1 MLVLAGILPDFRLQ
15 SPDGDSATTIAVT
28 AAVGAGVFGVLS
40 ALAWPLLVR
49 LLLLVPALVLGL
61 LVFFLNGSLLLLALR
76 LNPSG
81 QSEAAPETAVI
92 VAAVMSAVASATGG
106 ALAVRDDDAYRRR
119 LYRLADRRRR
129 GGPACPSAHGTVFLQ
144 LDGVGHDVL
153 VAAVG
158 KGLMPTIARW
168 LGHDTGHD
176 AGQKAGQHG
185 MEHGSRHGVR
195 EHAGRGAGHGMAH
208 GAGNGAGL
216 GPGHGMAHGTG
227 DGAGLGAG
235 RGVARGAGDSA
246 GLGAG
251 HDVEDGAG
259 HAVGQGSG
267 DDAGHS
273 AVHRAAHGMARG
285 AGDGAGLGP
294 GHGMAYGAGD
304 GAGHAVGPGSGDG
317 AGHDTMHRAGHGMRS
332 LVPGHGAV
340 EDAGRG
346 TGHGDAHGTGH
357 HPGHST
363 AHGPGTGP
371 AYGLRAST
379 AHGPDAST
387 APGPGTS
394 SAHGPGPG
402 SAHGRGPGPGHLP
415 GQSSRPR
422 PRPTHRLTPWRTDWS
437 SQTGAS
443 QLGILHGSNH
453 DVPAFRW
460 YEKETREVMVC
471 NRPTSAAELQRRAVE
486 RTGDGGLLSADGAS
500 RGNLFG
506 GGADEQAL
514 VLSIA
519 TRRRSPANRSR
530 AGYFAYF
537 SDPAN
542 AVRTALSFVAEA
554 AREVG
559 QSTRARLRK
568 ERPRVARGGLYPFIR
583 AFATVVERDVVVAA
597 VMGDLLAGRTAVY
610 ADLVAYDEV
619 AHHSGPLGRD
629 AEQVLA
635 RLDRSLALIEKVAE
649 HAPRP
654 YRIVVLS
661 DHGQSPGETFR
672 ARYGLTLGDLVR
684 AGCGLPV
691 PRRAE
696 RTHSG
701 AEARAAVRAALRRPV
716 EEGDERHR
724 PTPDSEP
731 VVLASGNLGL
741 VSFPDVP
748 HRMSK
753 EEMDARHPALL
764 TTLANHPGIGFLLV
778 RSEEHG
784 GVVLGPYG
792 TEIPVDRL
800 DEEPGPLAGFGPGAV
815 EAVRRTH
822 SFPHTADIMVN
833 SFHDPAD
840 GEVLSFEEQIGS
852 HGGLGGAQAKPFLL
866 SPLALS
872 APVADGEDLIGAE
885 HVHRVLRRWLRESDG
900 PQVPLEPAR
909 EERAA

>member
-1 MLVLAGILPDFRLQ
+1 MRGVRWRRAVSQAGRSATVWGVSTLTMLVLAGILPDFRLQ
-15 SPDGDSATTIAVT
+15 SADGASATTIAMT

-129 GGPACPSAHGTVFLQ
+129 GGAACPATPGTVFLQ

-153 VAAVG
+153 AAAVR
-158 KGLMPTIARW
+158 KGLMPTVAGW
-168 LGHDTGHD
+168 LGS
-176 AGQKAGQHG
+176 APQQ
-185 MEHGSRHGVR
+185 
-195 EHAGRGAGHGMAH
+195 GRGQ
-208 GAGNGAGL
+208 
-216 GPGHGMAHGTG
+216 
-227 DGAGLGAG
+227 G
-235 RGVARGAGDSA
+235 RA
-246 GLGAG
+246 
-251 HDVEDGAG
+251 
-259 HAVGQGSG
+259 GSG
-267 DDAGHS
+267 A
-273 AVHRAAHGMARG
+273 
-285 AGDGAGLGP
+285 P
-294 GHGMAYGAGD
+294 
-304 GAGHAVGPGSGDG
+304 
-317 AGHDTMHRAGHGMRS
+317 
-332 LVPGHGAV
+332 
-340 EDAGRG
+340 
-346 TGHGDAHGTGH
+346 
-357 HPGHST
+357 
-363 AHGPGTGP
+363 
-371 AYGLRAST
+371 RAS
-379 AHGPDAST
+379 
-387 APGPGTS
+387 
-394 SAHGPGPG
+394 
-402 SAHGRGPGPGHLP
+402 
-415 GQSSRPR
+415 
-422 PRPTHRLTPWRTDWS
+422 HRLTRWHTDWS

-460 YEKETREVMVC
+460 YEKDTGEVMVC

-500 RGNLFG
+500 RGNLFS

-519 TRRRSPANRSR
+519 TRRRSRETRSR
-530 AGYFAYF
+530 SGYFAYF

-542 AVRTALSFVAEA
+542 AVRTALSFVAEVG
-554 AREVG
+554 RESG

-568 ERPRVARGGLYPFIR
+568 ERPRVGRGGLYPLVR

-597 VMGDLLAGRTAVY
+597 VMGDMLAGRTAVY

-629 AEQVLA
+629 TEQVLG
-635 RLDRSLALIEKVAE
+635 RLDRALALIENVAE

-672 ARYGLTLGDLVR
+672 ARYGLTLGNLVR
-684 AGCGLPV
+684 AGCGLAV

-716 EEGDERHR
+716 EESGERHR
-724 PTPDSEP
+724 PTGRRSEP
-731 VVLASGNLGL
+731 IVLASGNLGL
-741 VSFPDVP
+741 ISFPDVP

-753 EEMDARHPALL
+753 EEIDARHPALL

-784 GVVLGPYG
+784 GVVLGAYG
-792 TEIPVDRL
+792 AEIPLDQLDRT
-800 DEEPGPLAGFGPGAV
+800 PGPLAAFGPGAA

-840 GEVLSFEEQIGS
+840 GEVLAFEEQIGS
-852 HGGLGGAQAKPFLL
+852 HGGLGGAQARPFLL

-872 APVADGEDLIGAE
+872 APVEDDEELIGAE
-885 HVHRVLRRWLRESDG
+885 HVHRVLRRWLRESNG
-900 PQVPLEPAR
+900 PQVPLETAP

>member
-1 MLVLAGILPDFRLQ
+1 MAGWKTAPTGVGAGTRGVRGVRGVRWRRAVSQAGRSVTVWAVSTLTMLVLAGILPDFRLQ
-15 SPDGDSATTIAVT
+15 SPDGDSATTVAMT

-92 VAAVMSAVASATGG
+92 VAAVMSAVASATGA

-129 GGPACPSAHGTVFLQ
+129 GGPACPATHGTVFLQ

-153 VAAVG
+153 VAAVR
-158 KGLMPTIARW
+158 KGLMPTVAQW
-168 LGHDTGHD
+168 LGD
-176 AGQKAGQHG
+176 APAEG
-185 MEHGSRHGVR
+185 
-195 EHAGRGAGHGMAH
+195 GAGA
-208 GAGNGAGL
+208 
-216 GPGHGMAHGTG
+216 
-227 DGAGLGAG
+227 
-235 RGVARGAGDSA
+235 
-246 GLGAG
+246 
-251 HDVEDGAG
+251 
-259 HAVGQGSG
+259 
-267 DDAGHS
+267 
-273 AVHRAAHGMARG
+273 
-285 AGDGAGLGP
+285 
-294 GHGMAYGAGD
+294 
-304 GAGHAVGPGSGDG
+304 PGSPP
-317 AGHDTMHRAGHGMRS
+317 RA
-332 LVPGHGAV
+332 
-340 EDAGRG
+340 
-346 TGHGDAHGTGH
+346 
-357 HPGHST
+357 
-363 AHGPGTGP
+363 
-371 AYGLRAST
+371 
-379 AHGPDAST
+379 
-387 APGPGTS
+387 
-394 SAHGPGPG
+394 
-402 SAHGRGPGPGHLP
+402 
-415 GQSSRPR
+415 
-422 PRPTHRLTPWRTDWS
+422 THRLTHWRTDWS

-460 YEKETREVMVC
+460 YEKDTGEVMVC

-519 TRRRSPANRSR
+519 TRRRSRETRSR

-542 AVRTALSFVAEA
+542 AVRTALSFVAEVV
-554 AREVG
+554 REIG
-559 QSTRARLRK
+559 QSTRARLRGD
-568 ERPRVARGGLYPFIR
+568 RPRVGRGGLYPVVR

-597 VMGDLLAGRTAVY
+597 VMGDMLAGRSAVY

-629 AEQVLA
+629 TEQVLG
-635 RLDRSLALIEKVAE
+635 RLDRALALIETVAE

-716 EEGDERHR
+716 EETTGGREPSGRR
-724 PTPDSEP
+724 SEP
-731 VVLASGNLGL
+731 IVLASGNLGL
-741 VSFPDVP
+741 ISFPDVA

-753 EEMDARHPALL
+753 EEIDARHPALL
-764 TTLANHPGIGFLLV
+764 STLANHPGVGFLLV

-784 GVVLGPYG
+784 GVVLGAYG
-792 TEIPVDRL
+792 AQIPLDRL
-800 DEEPGPLAGFGPGAV
+800 DEDPGPLAAFGAGAAD
-815 EAVRRTH
+815 AVRRTH
-822 SFPHTADIMVN
+822 GFPHTADIMVN
-833 SFHDPAD
+833 SCLEPAD
-840 GEVLSFEEQIGS
+840 GEVLAFEEQIGS
-852 HGGLGGAQAKPFLL
+852 HGGLGGAQARPFLM

-872 APVADGEDLIGAE
+872 APARDGAELVGAE
-885 HVHRVLRRWLRESDG
+885 HVHRVLRRWLRESEG
-900 PQVPLEPAR
+900 PQVPLETAPEEPAQ